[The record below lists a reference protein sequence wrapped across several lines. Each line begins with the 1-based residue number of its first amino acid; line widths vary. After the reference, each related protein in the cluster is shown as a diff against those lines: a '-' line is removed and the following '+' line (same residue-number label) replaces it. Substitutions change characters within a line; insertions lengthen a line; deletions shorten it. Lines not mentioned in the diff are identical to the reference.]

1 MFYFIFIIKENKSYP
16 KIKNNIL
23 KFQFKII
30 KFKNFIILMLKDE
43 KLLLRLRIVAEYKFK
58 KCEIKTWKK
67 IKFIFF
73 PPL

>member
-30 KFKNFIILMLKDE
+30 KFKNLYPYVK
-43 KLLLRLRIVAEYKFK
+43 R
-58 KCEIKTWKK
+58 
-67 IKFIFF
+67 
-73 PPL
+73 

>member
-16 KIKNNIL
+16 KIKNKIL
-23 KFQFKII
+23 KLKFKII

-58 KCEIKTWKK
+58 KCEIK
-67 IKFIFF
+67 I
-73 PPL
+73 